1 MDRDYH
7 PNSDV
12 TMCGKLYLYHGFQG
26 VWDLYPRAV
35 VCLPEGEAR
44 GKTYNCPRVQIPYTL
59 ETHGT
64 DDLCHSSFYSAR

>member
-1 MDRDYH
+1 MRVEHGY
-7 PNSDV
+7 
-12 TMCGKLYLYHGFQG
+12 KLYLYHGFQG

-44 GKTYNCPRVQIPYTL
+44 GKTYNCTRVQIPYTL

-64 DDLCHSSFYSAR
+64 DDLYHSSFYSAR